1 MDLTQSEFEIL
12 LKLKQLQQI
21 KKHIALKLQP
31 PIGNSTIQKKN
42 NRMFINEG
50 RDGKWE
56 DISEEFYDTVA
67 EIFDSRSLRECASKV
82 TY

>member
-1 MDLTQSEFEIL
+1 MYGLTQSEFEIL
-12 LKLKQLQQI
+12 LKLKQLQQN

-67 EIFDSRSLRECASKV
+67 GIYDSRS
-82 TY
+82 